1 MSWFFSVA
9 LPTDPS
15 LCHDAAGTLRSA
27 ARAAE
32 RTAAFLAGQSSM
44 PGAVFSGL
52 AAQSYRSAS
61 AALAA
66 DSRGVALDL
75 TELAAAL
82 DDYAARIA
90 GVRHTLLRVRQ
101 DAELQGFSISPDD
114 RVQSVPVPGTAVEAA
129 FQRLE
134 DRAVAAQTEAE
145 SARSAWWQTVQAA
158 TTGPLASPASDPP
171 PVLIHLPPVRPIRAD
186 PVEPAA
192 PPCQPVREEPV
203 PSTQPVPTQPV
214 PEHPAPDPPVERPRS
229 DPAPRKVAAS
239 VAPLPSPLRPVPDPA
254 AHAPYP
260 NGFEGVLA

>member
-1 MSWFFSVA
+1 
-9 LPTDPS
+9 
-15 LCHDAAGTLRSA
+15 
-27 ARAAE
+27 
-32 RTAAFLAGQSSM
+32 M

-90 GVRHTLLRVRQ
+90 GVRRTLLRVRQ

-171 PVLIHLPPVRPIRAD
+171 PVLIHLTARPADPRGPGGCPPSLLEEPVRDPVAPAVPPRPAVAGASTAHRPIRQCD
-186 PVEPAA
+186 GH
-192 PPCQPVREEPV
+192 PP
-203 PSTQPVPTQPV
+203 PT
-214 PEHPAPDPPVERPRS
+214 
-229 DPAPRKVAAS
+229 AS
-239 VAPLPSPLRPVPDPA
+239 RDLP
-254 AHAPYP
+254 
-260 NGFEGVLA
+260 